1 MMINNI
7 MWIEKAYSL
16 SSTSSPHL
24 SSGNIVMFMTNNE
37 NVH

>member
-24 SSGNIVMFMTNNE
+24 SSGIIVMFVTNNK